1 MDDKNLDDNKVEK
14 INKILKESDY
24 DKNNPY
30 AYKYRKTRAAF
41 IEKCKKDSVH
51 PDSDAPTY
59 YIVLTRGSC
68 IGLKWNYSVFQNV
81 LEKDI

>member
-1 MDDKNLDDNKVEK
+1 M
-14 INKILKESDY
+14 KESDY

-68 IGLKWNYSVFQNV
+68 IGLKWN
-81 LEKDI
+81 